1 LSRLCHVFITIF
13 VIFLC
18 YPTADMSA
26 EPSRETSD
34 SSVARSLVLDHLAQD
49 PTVARRLSPSVVVR
63 HRALPVAEEDHCV
76 TVTMADPSDTAAPT
90 AVAVAL
96 GAEPCVVRGDPAVIA
111 VHLSQIWD
119 QAGQGLPNP
128 LACILSGAHAEQVR
142 LYAEYVGH
150 LLGASVDCYPGER
163 GPDAWTDAARR
174 DYELVISGAPDQSS
188 IERLL
193 KGGPGRSALD
203 RVSTSVLFA
212 RSARRPL
219 RKLLLVVQGE
229 AADGSATDWALRLAG
244 SSGAAVTALAVVPP
258 VPAMYHGLSR
268 LEGGLAELLSA
279 NTALGRQMRR
289 VARQLVDRNIEGKL
303 RIRQG
308 APAWEVRR
316 EAVEGEHDL
325 VAVAAA
331 PQYGLRRWLL
341 GELATSIVRVLD
353 RPVLI
358 AR

>member
-1 LSRLCHVFITIF
+1 MGTEH
-13 VIFLC
+13 
-18 YPTADMSA
+18 P
-26 EPSRETSD
+26 SD
-34 SSVARSLVLDHLAQD
+34 SSHVSVTRSLVLDQLVLD
-49 PTVARRLSPSVVVR
+49 PTVAQRLSPSVAFA
-63 HRALPVAEEDHCV
+63 HQALPVAEADHCV
-76 TVTMADPSDTAAPT
+76 TVAMADPTDTVARD

-111 VHLSQIWD
+111 VHLSQVWE
-119 QAGQGLPNP
+119 QAEQILPNP
-128 LACILSGAHAEQVR
+128 LACILSGPYAEQVR
-142 LYAEYVGH
+142 LYAEYVGQ
-150 LLGASVDCYPGER
+150 LLGTSVDCYPGEQGSR
-163 GPDAWTDAARR
+163 AWTDAARQ
-174 DYELVISGAPDQSS
+174 DYDLVISGEPDQSCV
-188 IERLL
+188 ERLL
-193 KGGPGRSALD
+193 MGGPRRMALD
-203 RVSTSVLFA
+203 CLSTSLLFV
-212 RSARRPL
+212 RFPRQPL

-229 AADGSATDWALRLAG
+229 PADGSATDWALRLAG

-289 VARQLVDRNIEGKL
+289 VARQLVDQNIDGKL

-316 EAVEGEHDL
+316 EAAEGEHDL

-331 PQYGLRRWLL
+331 PQDGLRRWLL
-341 GELATSIVRVLD
+341 GEPAASILRILD